1 MPFIRSYRREAASPH
16 RTCTEF
22 SSVPFRHSA
31 LGLARVAALPL
42 VPFPM
47 GERGE
52 ADLLVSSPYIDTLH
66 RAPPPI
72 CAMNSLAGYG
82 SDSGSDTAEGST
94 SRTSAAASTSK
105 HPSTAA
111 KRGRSSPSDDEA
123 AEIDASDAFGLNGIT
138 RSEAAAGTSS
148 QTYPE
153 PTKAA
158 ESVQSG
164 QAGNGTVAIRTAPE
178 VIFDD
183 PMAQRALLTRPTD
196 TTMHVNIPYSD
207 LSLPVVGPSNPYS
220 HRKLGALQNSVN
232 GHFEGTSMSD
242 FDFRNQ
248 QRTFDNLGYAK
259 DPSMYSDG
267 SQVAGGYVGDVAR
280 ARQLDGASALELR
293 GGLHTDRQAAKERK
307 KQRVGQEGDTSV
319 VEGEGAYV
327 GPWGGWSGEKVHVTE
342 GVGPTQEEIQRA
354 EELSTVRKK
363 EKKEMEERRA
373 REDEQ
378 GTEKSIFH
386 GESYESAK

>member
-1 MPFIRSYRREAASPH
+1 M
-16 RTCTEF
+16 
-22 SSVPFRHSA
+22 
-31 LGLARVAALPL
+31 
-42 VPFPM
+42 
-47 GERGE
+47 
-52 ADLLVSSPYIDTLH
+52 
-66 RAPPPI
+66 
-72 CAMNSLAGYG
+72 
-82 SDSGSDTAEGST
+82 
-94 SRTSAAASTSK
+94 RTSAAASSSK
-105 HPSTAA
+105 QPSTAS

-123 AEIDASDAFGLNGIT
+123 GEIDASDAFGLNDI
-138 RSEAAAGTSS
+138 RRAEASDGPSSHTYTKSAAST
-148 QTYPE
+148 
-153 PTKAA
+153 
-158 ESVQSG
+158 ESAGSG
-164 QAGNGTVAIRTAPE
+164 QAGNGTIAIRTAPE
-178 VIFDD
+178 VILGD

-280 ARQLDGASALELR
+280 ARQLDGASALEMR

-342 GVGPTQEEIQRA
+342 GVGPSEQELQRA

-386 GESYESAK
+386 GESHNVPKCLALENDELTGNIYTASCQANQCTTTKGGHTSIYRATSRQIYTESLVRSPASFPSLAFTPGLAIQREYLLSGCSPVAAI